1 MKKINKN
8 YRFVPVSAKNI
19 LLILFY
25 VLFLCLASCSDDSD
39 SSSSGKTSDTDSW
52 RKIKVAMVLP
62 SSGEQ
67 SSRFHRIADWY
78 LSSLKTALTDS
89 EFSTPFILD
98 LEWYSEES
106 ENLASMAESLSK
118 RDDVFAIIGPR
129 YSDHVQVFAEPCFIN
144 KKPLIAPCA
153 ASESIIRAFAMNAA
167 SAAHSDPFLW
177 ALTETDISQTE
188 ALLAKVAAYG
198 GKKVAFISSAD
209 LYGETFFNWGPYIAS
224 ELKLTPVNNIRYISS
239 ENAET
244 SYGAGTQAL
253 PLASAA
259 SEALGSGADYVLCA
273 LSSYKDAQAILQ
285 ERERLGDSSPRLLFT
300 DTAFTADFLK
310 EEFAGLA
317 EGVEGTAPYA
327 DPTSGFVV
335 MYEARF
341 NEKPSVGEA
350 NLYDA
355 LLLCGFAAA
364 RCIKNEATTPISNH
378 AVNEAIKSFTGTG
391 SGGKSAL
398 SPLGMM
404 FAFEDI
410 DANKTVNINGAT
422 GLLDFDAETLT
433 SALRT
438 VYTHWTVAE
447 GSFEPLDYTSSDG
460 NGRTAGNRASWEW
473 GVLIDEIEK
482 QLQEESEGVSVD
494 YEEAKSHWAVIVAA
508 SNGWQNYRHQADALY
523 LYQLLKKKTK
533 IYNDDNIILILADD
547 IAGSKRNK
555 KPGEIYA
562 RLNGENL
569 YTDDIQIDY
578 LLSELTADDMVNIM
592 KGEAVSIESR
602 SEDRQTHPRLV
613 ESPTQLNSDGQSDIL
628 WFWSGHGANRNGNG
642 ALGQFVWQ
650 GKGKE
655 GFTTERMKATLDYL
669 SGQSES
675 NQNQKC
681 YRKMLIIAE
690 PCYSASVL
698 NVAQNDA
705 YKGIL
710 AFTAANG
717 YETSFA
723 DLYSVELKVWLSNR
737 FTHNFT
743 DKMIETINSAD
754 QNGSYG
760 IFYADLYKYLVQN
773 TIGSHVQLFN
783 AGNFGNLYATWPIEF
798 FN

>member
-1 MKKINKN
+1 MTAVFK
-8 YRFVPVSAKNI
+8 RDDCLAFVFM
-19 LLILFY
+19 ILF
-25 VLFLCLASCSDDSD
+25 DEEED
-39 SSSSGKTSDTDSW
+39 DTDSW

-67 SSRFHRIADWY
+67 STRFHRIADWY
-78 LSSLKTALTDS
+78 LSTLKTALKDS
-89 EFSTPFILD
+89 EFSTPFTLA
-98 LEWYSEES
+98 LEWYDEES
-106 ENLASMAESLSK
+106 IDLKATAETLSN
-118 RDDVFAIIGPR
+118 REDLFAIIGPR
-129 YSDHVQVFAEPCFIN
+129 YSDNVQVFAEKCFLTR
-144 KKPLIAPCA
+144 KPLIAPCA
-153 ASESIIRAFAMNAA
+153 ASESVIRAFATNAA
-167 SAAHSDPFLW
+167 STAHSKPFLW

-188 ALLAKVAAYG
+188 ALLAKVSAYG
-198 GKKVAFISSAD
+198 GEKVAFLSSAD
-209 LYGETFFNWGPYIAS
+209 LYGETFFNWAPYIAA
-224 ELKLTPVNNIRYISS
+224 ELKLTPVKNIRYTS
-239 ENAET
+239 ENTGT
-244 SYGAGTQAL
+244 SYEAGTQSVAL
-253 PLASAA
+253 ANAA

-285 ERERLGDSSPRLLFT
+285 ERERLGDGSPRLLFT
-300 DTAFTADFLK
+300 DTAFTADFLTQYG
-310 EEFAGLA
+310 ELT

-327 DPTSGFVV
+327 DPTSGFSV

-341 NEKPSVGEA
+341 NQKPSVGEA
-350 NLYDA
+350 HLYDA

-364 RCIKNEATTPISNH
+364 HCIKNEATTPISNEG
-378 AVNEAIKSFTGTG
+378 VNEAIKSFTGTG
-391 SGGKSAL
+391 SGGKSAW

-410 DANKTVNINGAT
+410 NANKTLNINGAT

-460 NGRTAGNRASWEW
+460 SGRTAGNRASWEW

-482 QLQEESEGVSVD
+482 LLQKENEGVSVD
-494 YEEAKSHWAVIVAA
+494 YEEAQSHWAVIVAA
-508 SNGWQNYRHQADALY
+508 SNSWQNYRHQADALY
-523 LYQLLKKKTK
+523 LYQLLKKTK

-555 KPGEIYA
+555 KLGEIYA

-569 YTDDIQIDY
+569 YTSDIKIDY
-578 LLSELTADDMVNIM
+578 LLSELTADDMVSIM

-602 SEDRQTHPRLV
+602 SEDRQTHPLLV
-613 ESPTQLNSDGQSDIL
+613 ESPTQLNTDEHSDIL
-628 WFWSGHGANRNGNG
+628 WFWSGHGANRNGRG
-642 ALGQFVWQ
+642 TLGQFVWQ
-650 GKGKE
+650 GQGKE
-655 GFTTERMKATLDYL
+655 GFTTERMKDTLDYL

-743 DKMIETINSAD
+743 DKMIETINSTD
-754 QNGSYG
+754 SSNPNG
-760 IFYADLYKYLVQN
+760 IVYADLYKYLVQN

-783 AGNFGNLYATWPIEF
+783 AANFGNLYATWPKEF

>member
-167 SAAHSDPFLW
+167 SAAHSAPFLW

-253 PLASAA
+253 SLESAA

-285 ERERLGDSSPRLLFT
+285 ERERLGDGSPRLLFT

-310 EEFAGLA
+310 EFAGLA

-327 DPTSGFVV
+327 DPTSGFAV

-364 RCIKNEATTPISNH
+364 RCIKNEETTPFSNK
-378 AVNEAIKSFTGTG
+378 AANDAIKSFTGTG
-391 SGGKSAL
+391 TEGKSAW

-404 FAFEDI
+404 FTFDDI
-410 DANKTVNINGAT
+410 NKNKTVNINGAT

-433 SALRT
+433 SAIRT
-438 VYTHWTVAE
+438 VYTHWAVIE
-447 GSFEPLDYTSSDG
+447 GLFEPLDYTSADG
-460 NGRTAGNRASWEW
+460 SGRTARNRASWEW
-473 GVLIDEIEK
+473 NVLVDESVIK
-482 QLQEESEGVSVD
+482 ESEGVSIT
-494 YEEAKSHWAVIVAA
+494 YAEPKSHWAVLIAA
-508 SNGWQNYRHQADALY
+508 SNGWANYRHQAEVLY
-523 LYQLLKKKTK
+523 LYQFLKKSN

-547 IAGSKRNK
+547 LAASKRNK
-555 KPGEIYA
+555 KPNEIYA

-569 YTDDIQIDY
+569 YKDVQIDY
-578 LLSELTADDMVNIM
+578 LLSELTADDMVKIM
-592 KGEAVSIESR
+592 KGEVIPVENRSKNRES
-602 SEDRQTHPRLV
+602 HPFLV
-613 ESPTQLNSDGQSDIL
+613 ESPTQLNTDEYADIL

-642 ALGQFVWQ
+642 TLGQFVWQ
-650 GKGKE
+650 GKGSE
-655 GFTTERMKATLDYL
+655 GFTTERMQDTLSYM
-669 SGQSES
+669 SGQ
-675 NQNQKC
+675 KR
-681 YRKMLIIAE
+681 YLKMLIIAE

-698 NVAQNDA
+698 NVAENA
-705 YKGIL
+705 NYKGVL

-717 YETSFA
+717 FETSFA
-723 DLYSVELKVWLSNR
+723 DLYSVELRVWLSNR
-737 FTHNFT
+737 FTRNFT
-743 DKMIETINSAD
+743 DKMVESSEIL
-754 QNGSYG
+754 
-760 IFYADLYKYLVQN
+760 YADLYKYLVQN
-773 TIGSHVQLFN
+773 TIGSHVQVFN
-783 AGNFGNLYATWPIEF
+783 GTHFGNLYATWPKEF